1 MSHVEILIS
10 SEPPTFEK
18 DEETKWEK
26 HEPSISISS
35 GNNNKD
41 NLNDDDDEVDVA
53 HVHDEDEVVEKEIHV
68 ASVVLEDVLVLL
80 EEGLRMEKDQ
90 ATSKGHA
97 SSDETT
103 KGRLTFFSRACST
116 SMFLLLA
123 GYAVAITL
131 AGLLAQYGE
140 RHLVSPK

>member
-1 MSHVEILIS
+1 MEYEFTQGAPIS
-10 SEPPTFEK
+10 E
-18 DEETKWEK
+18 
-26 HEPSISISS
+26 HEALDQIAAM
-35 GNNNKD
+35 G
-41 NLNDDDDEVDVA
+41 LHGLAFDD
-53 HVHDEDEVVEKEIHV
+53 VHDEDEVVEKEIHV

-90 ATSKGHA
+90 ATSKSHA
-97 SSDETT
+97 SSSDETT